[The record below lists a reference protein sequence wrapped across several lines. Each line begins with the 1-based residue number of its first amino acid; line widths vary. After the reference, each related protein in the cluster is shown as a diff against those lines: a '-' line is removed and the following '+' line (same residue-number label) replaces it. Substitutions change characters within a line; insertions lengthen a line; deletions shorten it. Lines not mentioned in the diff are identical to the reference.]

1 MVQQTMYP
9 VMDGSPKAL
18 TTGDVTAEDTQVYVD
33 HLEYFNDAPNI
44 ANFIASDTTWERCV
58 YSAKSA
64 PSGAGYLTIA
74 RSGTGW
80 ASSTGSA
87 QSWATGTKI
96 RNVLTGLHV
105 NRMVNNITDHESR
118 LSAAETKLP
127 SSGTDNA
134 IVRQDGTTGAT
145 QSSLVTIDDAGSI
158 NIPTGQTFK
167 INGTAHTHTASGITS
182 GTLDKA
188 RCPQIAQRSIILLG
202 STAEVPSSN
211 GGAADT
217 VTASSNGQIIA
228 GTKFAAGASD
238 LYAQWRFRLPNNY
251 DSAGGFKFKV
261 GFLLK
266 SASAAS
272 TNVIFGLQS
281 LIVGHNG
288 GIDSSWGSA
297 VEIETDVSSIGA
309 NVLQI
314 SAESAN
320 AVFPAVVPSGY
331 TVVGGE
337 EVIFRI
343 YRKGSDTSAADVLL
357 TDVYMTYTTDNYED
371 A

>member
-1 MVQQTMYP
+1 MTQETMYT
-9 VMDGSPKAL
+9 VKDGSPKAL

-44 ANFIASDTTWERCV
+44 ANFIASDTKWERCV

-96 RNVLTGLHV
+96 RNVLTGLHI

-118 LSAAETKLP
+118 LSVAETKLP
-127 SSGTDNA
+127 ASGTDNA
-134 IVRQDGTTGAT
+134 VVRQDGSTGAT
-145 QSSLVTIDDAGSI
+145 QSSLMTIDDSGSP
-158 NIPTGQTFK
+158 NIPTNQTYNV
-167 INGTAHTHTASGITS
+167 NGSPHTHSASGITS

-188 RCPQIAQRSIILLG
+188 RLPQDAKRTVILLG

-217 VTASSNGQIIA
+217 VTAASNGQIIA
-228 GTKFAAGASD
+228 GTKFEASSSD
-238 LYAQWRFRLPNNY
+238 LYAQWRFRLPYNY
-251 DSAGGFKFKV
+251 ASSGGFKYKV
-261 GFLLK
+261 GFILK
-266 SASAAS
+266 SSAAAS

-288 GIDSSWGSA
+288 GIDSSWGTA

-343 YRKGSDTSAADVLL
+343 YRKGSDTCAADVLL